1 MVCTVPYV
9 GKLTQLARFFLKII
23 LLPCHCFCILKT
35 WRKMCQSWNLF
46 LQIVWKL
53 PSNIFTTQSQK
64 LQWITFSRLF
74 LYFKDFS
81 MSFFVRQRWVDNRLN
96 YTPTLNMSR
105 LELDTKRM
113 SNVWVP
119 DLYFVNEKKADVH
132 HVTVPNKLMHI
143 YPDGLVVYSMR

>member
-9 GKLTQLARFFLKII
+9 GKVTQLTS
-23 LLPCHCFCILKT
+23 HCFCILKT
-35 WRKMCQSWNLF
+35 WRIICQSWNLF